1 MTSRRPKAVVA
12 AGSGGA
18 GAQDRR
24 SSRRPKAVV
33 AMSGGVDSSVAA
45 ALLVERGY
53 DVTGIMLKLWRGEA
67 ANTDS
72 GCCNV
77 GAADD
82 ARRVADTL
90 DIPFYVLNFAQR
102 FEESVIRDFRATYAA
117 GATPNPCVRCNQWIK
132 FDSLLERART
142 LGADVL
148 ATGHYARVVEDG
160 GRVRLLRGA
169 DSHKDQSY
177 VLWMLSQSQLA
188 RCRFPVGDMP
198 KTETRALARQLG
210 LRTATKPDSQEICF
224 VRGGDLGTYISEHI
238 PCASTPGPVV
248 DGSGRLVGEHGG
260 VGRYTVGQRKGLGLS
275 LGSPVYVT
283 AIDASSNTLMIGSRA
298 QLSVGELSLEE
309 ISFVGSPPAPGAR
322 LLTQHRAHGEAAPGR
337 VVSLS
342 TGRARIVYDCPVD
355 AVAPGQ
361 SAAFYSWDDPDE
373 LLGGG
378 IIASTVPA
386 AVAQP
391 G

>member
-1 MTSRRPKAVVA
+1 MSSRRPKAVVA
-12 AGSGGA
+12 AGPGGA
-18 GAQDRR
+18 GALERR

-45 ALLVERGY
+45 ALLVQRGY

-67 ANTDS
+67 ANSDS

-82 ARRVADTL
+82 ARRVADIL

-102 FEESVIRDFRATYAA
+102 FEESVIRDFRATYAG

-142 LGADVL
+142 LGAEVL
-148 ATGHYARVVEDG
+148 ATGHYARVAGSG
-160 GRVRLLRGA
+160 GRLRLLRGV
-169 DSHKDQSY
+169 DSDKDQSY

-188 RCRFPVGDMP
+188 HCCFPVGDMS
-198 KTETRALARQLG
+198 KTETRALAGQLG
-210 LRTATKPDSQEICF
+210 LRNATKPDSQEICF
-224 VRGGDLGTYISEHI
+224 VRGGDLPAYISEHI
-238 PCASTPGPVV
+238 PAASKPGPVI
-248 DGSGRLVGEHGG
+248 DGSGVVVGEHGG
-260 VGRYTVGQRKGLGLS
+260 VGRYTIGQRKGLGLS
-275 LGSPVYVT
+275 LGKPVYVT
-283 AIDASSNTLMIGSRA
+283 AIDASSNTLRVGPRA
-298 QLSVGELSLEE
+298 QLSVGEVSLQEV
-309 ISFVGSPPAPGAR
+309 SFVDSAPPPGAR
-322 LLTQHRAHGEAAPGR
+322 LLSQHRAHGETAPC
-337 VVSLS
+337 
-342 TGRARIVYDCPVD
+342 RIVSVSAGGARLIYDRPVD

-361 SAAFYSWDDPDE
+361 SAAFYSWDDPDQ

-378 IIASTVPA
+378 IVAATVPA
-386 AVAQP
+386 AVAQT